1 MSAVNVE
8 EEAFCREPRETAG
21 DETSSVGAALLLV
34 MVTCRVTFKE
44 FPSKTTSAI
53 SSSDN
58 TGGAA
63 NKETKYSLNIHI
75 RYDWRSS

>member
-8 EEAFCREPRETAG
+8 EEAFGREIRETAG
-21 DETSSVGAALLLV
+21 GETSSVGAALLV
-34 MVTCRVTFKE
+34 MVNCSASLKA
-44 FPSKTTSAI
+44 SASYINSAI
-53 SSSDN
+53 STSCM

-63 NKETKYSLNIHI
+63 NKERKYSLNIHT